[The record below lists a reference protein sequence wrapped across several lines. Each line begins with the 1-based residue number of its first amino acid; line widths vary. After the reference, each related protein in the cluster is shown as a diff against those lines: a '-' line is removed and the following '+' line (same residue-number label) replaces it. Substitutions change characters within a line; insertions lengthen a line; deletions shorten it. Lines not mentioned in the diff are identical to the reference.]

1 MLNNWFM
8 ATFAY
13 FVDLRGESFD
23 FSKPVKDE
31 IREEGGVFLY
41 DFLKENTG
49 ILIQIVKKSAH

>member
-1 MLNNWFM
+1 M

-41 DFLKENTG
+41 DFHKENTG